1 MKPAHI
7 AILIFLLLGAMVSR
21 ADNTEPDLKA
31 LRQQMLVALNSS
43 ATTDSLYNSLGKLR
57 VKSPVVLGYMGG
69 LDALKAKH
77 AWNPYSKIRF
87 LSASENVLQQAIN
100 ADPHNIEIRFVRF
113 SIEYHLPGFLG
124 MAKNL
129 ADDRDEMIRQL
140 TNKNYGTADKKLTLN
155 LIKFL
160 IDSKKC
166 SARQTEALHQQLV
179 TL

>member
-1 MKPAHI
+1 MKLTRLLFI
-7 AILIFLLLGAMVSR
+7 IFLLACPMLSR
-21 ADNTEPDLKA
+21 ADNAEPDLKM
-31 LRQQMLVALNSS
+31 LRQQMLAALNSP

-57 VKSPVVLGYMGG
+57 VKSPVVLGYVGG

-77 AWNPYSKIRF
+77 AWNPYSKIKY
-87 LSASENVLQQAIN
+87 LNASERVLQQAIA

-124 MAKNL
+124 MAKNI
-129 ADDRDEMIRQL
+129 DGDRDEIIRQL
-140 TNKNYGTADKKLTLN
+140 SNRNYGTADKKLTLN

-166 SARQTEALHQQLV
+166 TAGQTEVLHKQLV